1 MYKLHVKD
9 SLWSGLENLPQLGLA
24 ALLLAPDSCSKAWV
38 SEPRKVGVWCLHEA
52 SRARSPGRAMPC
64 MFRSNG
70 DQRWQC
76 QAQAVQTSWSQ
87 GWTHWWLG
95 AWGSVRAFLDPCLI
109 LPGPTTGDDWIN
121 LLTGNLDKSWRFV
134 RICHRLPPNSC
145 WLHAHSIIF
154 FLLVESRLNPYGPI
168 AGTRAA
174 WHGETAA
181 MSQVKQKLEC
191 PSSIRSLGK
200 IIGIH
205 RRRWSFNRLS
215 SRQTFWISLIHFDS
229 FIFYHMLSMVFPLAL
244 RSIFIIFC
252 LCFTFVVTHFSK
264 TFAGDSPLRHGFE
277 GTVPLFLEAKA
288 TQVRRLDGS
297 RFPSKMG
304 LPPAAPEKSSELDH
318 DLVHIC
324 RNNPGAV
331 HIYICIIY

>member
-52 SRARSPGRAMPC
+52 SRARSP
-64 MFRSNG
+64 
-70 DQRWQC
+70 
-76 QAQAVQTSWSQ
+76 
-87 GWTHWWLG
+87 
-95 AWGSVRAFLDPCLI
+95 WGSVRAFLDPCLI

-121 LLTGNLDKSWRFV
+121 LLTGNLDKSWRFA

-154 FLLVESRLNPYGPI
+154 FCWLNPDWIPMALLRERGVVRPL
-168 AGTRAA
+168 RCLRSSRSWNVPVLSAA
-174 WHGETAA
+174 WKK
-181 MSQVKQKLEC
+181 M
-191 PSSIRSLGK
+191 GK

-205 RRRWSFNRLS
+205 RWRWWRWSFNRLS

-244 RSIFIIFC
+244 RSIFVIF
-252 LCFTFVVTHFSK
+252 FVYVSHLLWPIFPKRLLGIRLWGTASK
-264 TFAGDSPLRHGFE
+264 APCRCSWRKRPHRWGGLMARGFR
-277 GTVPLFLEAKA
+277 AKWGYP
-288 TQVRRLDGS
+288 QR
-297 RFPSKMG
+297 PQKNH
-304 LPPAAPEKSSELDH
+304 P
-318 DLVHIC
+318 
-324 RNNPGAV
+324 N
-331 HIYICIIY
+331 